1 MTTGGHAEGY
11 RRPMSRDAGFDDEMT
26 ALLAALA
33 LAAGQTPE
41 QYIHDTVLAHLL
53 RTPAGPEAGRRV
65 RDPNRLRSVWRTGL
79 LDSPRAPVFERA
91 VAITVESLRVP
102 SAAIV
107 LVDRE
112 RVFYLGAIGLAPA
125 FAEAR
130 EAPLKESLAAQ
141 VVESGAESWVVHD
154 AASDARIATHPA
166 VRSGAVGAYLAR
178 PLRDADER
186 AVGALTVWHPCAHTW
201 TPGEQRTMDDLTWVV
216 RGLIFGEHV
225 LD

>member
-1 MTTGGHAEGY
+1 MA
-11 RRPMSRDAGFDDEMT
+11 RDPQFDDEMA
-26 ALLAALA
+26 ALLADQAR
-33 LAAGQTPE
+33 AAGQTPE
-41 QYIHDTVLAHLL
+41 QYIHDAVLARLL
-53 RTPAGPEAGRRV
+53 RTPAGPTEAGRRV

-91 VAITVESLRVP
+91 VSITVESLRVP

-107 LVDRE
+107 LVDRD
-112 RVFYLGAIGLAPA
+112 RVFYLGAIGLAAA

-130 EAPLKESLAAQ
+130 EASLEDSLAAQ
-141 VVESGAESWVVHD
+141 VIESGAESWVVHD

-166 VRSGAVGAYLAR
+166 VVGGAVGSYLAH
-178 PLRDADER
+178 PLRDADDR
-186 AVGALTVWHPCAHTW
+186 AVGALAAWHACPHTW
-201 TPGEQRTMDDLTWVV
+201 TAGEQRTMDDLTWVV